1 MRTATAS
8 RQTVS
13 QTAAVMQK
21 PGLRLTLRGRIVAAV
36 RPGGGPVPRVIT
48 ELNSL
53 PGFVIYPGEEPQVPR
68 G

>member
-1 MRTATAS
+1 
-8 RQTVS
+8 
-13 QTAAVMQK
+13 MQK